1 MRLNKILFLLFLI
14 VYFIAGL
21 SLLITGSVAHRQAS
35 QYSEITGHSLASG
48 AGFIIAL
55 GVIILILSVLGF
67 LGAYTNRLNLLKI
80 FIGSLAVI
88 LLLEFIAAIV
98 GFTLRHKG
106 DSQLR
111 TNLFNSMPEYSKG
124 NSDVVTEWDRLQ
136 RRWSCCGVDKWQDWQ
151 EKIGEKNIPTSCCL
165 RNDCTAALNETVY
178 FDVGCYSFA
187 RNLFF
192 RYSKAL
198 GGVSLFF
205 FFVELV
211 GLGLAIHLLRDLKNN
226 YGAV

>member
-1 MRLNKILFLLFLI
+1 MRLNKILFLVFLI
-14 VYFIAGL
+14 LYFIAGL

-35 QYSEITGHSLASG
+35 QYSEITGHSLVSG

-80 FIGSLAVI
+80 FIGTLAVI
-88 LLLEFIAAIV
+88 LLLEFIAVIV

-106 DSQLR
+106 DKQLR
-111 TNLFNSMPEYSKG
+111 TKLFDSMPEYGKG
-124 NSDVVTEWDRLQ
+124 NSDVMTEWDRLQ
-136 RRWSCCGVDKWQDWQ
+136 RRWSCCGVDQWKDWE
-151 EKIGEKNIPTSCCL
+151 EKLPEKKIPTSCCL
-165 RNDCTAALNETVY
+165 KNDCTPVNNGTVY
-178 FDVGCYSFA
+178 FDIGCYSFA

-205 FFVELV
+205 FFVELI